1 MKVYAVKCKSWNG
14 EYTETEVEVLF
25 LNKADASAYVE
36 DAQLTFPNKGP
47 YSREY
52 SVVEMEV
59 F

>member
-1 MKVYAVKCKSWNG
+1 MRVYAVKCKSWNG
-14 EYTETEVEVLF
+14 EYTETEVEVLY

-36 DAQLTFPNKGP
+36 VTQTALLNRGP
-47 YSREY
+47 YSPKY